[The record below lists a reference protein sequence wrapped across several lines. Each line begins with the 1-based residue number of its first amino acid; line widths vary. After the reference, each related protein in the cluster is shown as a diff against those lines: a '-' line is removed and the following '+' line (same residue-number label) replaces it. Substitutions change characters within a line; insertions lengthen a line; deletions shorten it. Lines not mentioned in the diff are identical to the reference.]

1 MSYMTDNEKS
11 LSMLII
17 PCPKADS
24 LFKELDTL
32 ELVLLINAAWALDQS
47 NLGGKFGIIFTP

>member
-1 MSYMTDNEKS
+1 MTDNEKS